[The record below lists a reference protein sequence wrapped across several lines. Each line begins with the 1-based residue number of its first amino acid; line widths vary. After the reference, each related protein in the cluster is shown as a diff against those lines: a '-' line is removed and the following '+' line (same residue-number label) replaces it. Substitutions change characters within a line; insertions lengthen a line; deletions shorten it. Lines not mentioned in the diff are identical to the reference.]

1 LHLEKPAQVTWAL
14 RRHNLKRIRGKNQ
27 DNLLNETRKFNSSN
41 SYISGDKRSKY
52 TTCKGKQLQT
62 ININLEK
69 EPYLLRRI
77 ELCIEGVNRNGF
89 YSNEEK
95 LRFIFDNF
103 FVRLKSGEYVF
114 FHNRKLYR
122 TGFYS
127 GEFALNGGRG
137 KERLLEWKDNFLKEI
152 RI

>member
-14 RRHNLKRIRGKNQ
+14 RRYNLKRIRGKNQ

-41 SYISGDKRSKY
+41 SYISGDKRIKY

-114 FHNRKLYR
+114 FYNRKLYR